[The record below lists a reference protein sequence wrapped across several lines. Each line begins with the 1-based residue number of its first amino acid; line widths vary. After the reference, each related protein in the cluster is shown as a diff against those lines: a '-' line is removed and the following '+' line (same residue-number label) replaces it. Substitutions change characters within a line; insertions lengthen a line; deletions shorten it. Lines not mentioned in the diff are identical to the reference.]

1 MKNKFLFINLKYD
14 NTIKRVLKSLMFIFF
29 ARSKQYDTKENLE
42 VEKGL
47 KIILFYQHF

>member
-1 MKNKFLFINLKYD
+1 
-14 NTIKRVLKSLMFIFF
+14 MFIFF

-47 KIILFYQHF
+47 KIELSLSIDFLFLSYLK